1 MRFRNLLLFSFRVR
15 AKISAQFDLPILL
28 ETNKKMNYPIELTF
42 KLMALASQIRI
53 TDANGQMLGYVKQ
66 KMFKLKEDIRVFA
79 DEGQTNQLFGIKA
92 NKILD
97 FSAKYNFTDRNGTVL
112 GSIQR
117 KGMRSIWKAHYE
129 INDERDNVIMEI
141 HEESAWV
148 KVIDSL
154 IGEIPV
160 IGMFTGYLF
169 NPAYLIS
176 RTGGGAVV
184 ARLQKQPAFFEGK
197 FQLTQQGQMNQTEE
211 TQVLLSVLTMT
222 LLERGRG

>member
-1 MRFRNLLLFSFRVR
+1 
-15 AKISAQFDLPILL
+15 
-28 ETNKKMNYPIELTF
+28 MNYPIELTF

-66 KMFKLKEDIRVFA
+66 KMFKLKEDIRVFT
-79 DEGQTNQLFGIKA
+79 DDTQTNQIFGIKA
-92 NKILD
+92 DRILD
-97 FSAKYNFTDRNGTVL
+97 FSAKYNLTDKNGAL
-112 GSIQR
+112 IGSIRR

-129 INDERDNVIMEI
+129 IYDEREQLVMEI

-148 KVIDSL
+148 KVVDAL

-160 IGMFTGYLF
+160 VGMFTGYLF
-169 NPAYLIS
+169 NPAYLVS
-176 RTGGGAVV
+176 KTGGAVV

-197 FQLTQQGQMNQTEE
+197 FQLTQQGQMDSTEE
-211 TQVLLSVLTMT
+211 IRVLLSVLTMT